1 MYTRVICPP
10 CERRAGNGRNTSVH
24 CQINCT
30 RFFRPGNICPVLS
43 NVNALKRINSL
54 PREKEKREIEI
65 SDSRSAPFRCQTE
78 FHELVLRWCEQM
90 RTFCAITSA
99 LPVSRPPGNRA
110 ARCCCCC
117 CVSRDQRAVSLLS
130 NRKRIPRERYN
141 IIYLVADI

>member
-1 MYTRVICPP
+1 MDVNVYTRVICPP

-110 ARCCCCC
+110 AR
-117 CVSRDQRAVSLLS
+117 SLLLLLLRFARS
-130 NRKRIPRERYN
+130 ARRFSFVKQETHSART
-141 IIYLVADI
+141 V